1 MLKRSWIAS
10 GAWLRSIRHQRSKER
25 PLGFITMTKYISSLP
40 KSTIVLDAHS
50 DILNDVVQRRQ
61 QGNRQVIARR
71 HLPQLEEGGVNALV
85 CAIYV
90 EAKYKPDMA
99 LSRALQL
106 LDAMHSELEDTPQQL
121 KLCFH
126 ASDFMDAA
134 RSGKL
139 GVLLGLE
146 GGESL
151 GTDFFVL
158 RLFYRMGV
166 RLVGLTWNQ
175 RNQIADGVGER
186 QTGSRLTKFGANLV
200 KELNRLGLIIDLAHI
215 SESAFYH
222 VLEISEQPVVTSHG
236 NCRTICNHERNL
248 TDRQLEALAANG
260 GVLGITFHP
269 PLVSSTRPSLDKVL
283 KHIAHAVS
291 VMGIDHVGIGAD
303 FSDFISWDTA
313 EVGEVFEERPKT
325 EGLDSVVGIPKLV
338 DGLFAN
344 GYSQEQVLKILG
356 GNFLRVFKQI
366 LG

>member
-1 MLKRSWIAS
+1 
-10 GAWLRSIRHQRSKER
+10 
-25 PLGFITMTKYISSLP
+25 MTKYISSLP

-61 QGNRQVIARR
+61 QGKRQVIATR

-151 GTDFFVL
+151 GSDFFVL
-158 RLFYRMGV
+158 RLFYRMGL

-175 RNQIADGVGER
+175 RNQIADGVGEQ
-186 QTGSRLTKFGANLV
+186 QTQSRLTKYGIRLV
-200 KELNRLGLIIDLAHI
+200 KQLNKLGMIIDLAHI

-222 VLEISEQPVVTSHG
+222 VLEVSETPVVMSHG
-236 NCRTICNHERNL
+236 NCKSVCDHERNL
-248 TDRQLEALAANG
+248 TDKQLEALAAKG
-260 GVLGITFHP
+260 GVLGITFYP
-269 PLVSSTRPSLDKVL
+269 PIVALDQPNLAKVL
-283 KHIAHAVS
+283 EHMRHAVS

-313 EVGEVFEERPKT
+313 EVGEGFEERPKT
-325 EGLDSVVGIPKLV
+325 EGLESVVGIPKLV
-338 DGLFAN
+338 DSLLAN

-366 LG
+366 LGR